1 MNEGDK
7 PLGTAIQLALYEKRG
22 KLIIQ
27 ALNIVRKLATFD
39 TPVKEEADQDNIE
52 SLVREAK
59 KIAEEIKK
67 LED

>member
-7 PLGTAIQLALYEKRG
+7 RLGTAIQLAIYEKRG

-27 ALNIVRKLATFD
+27 ALSIVRKLATFD
-39 TPVKEEADQDNIE
+39 VPIKEESNQDNVE
-52 SLVREAK
+52 SLIREAK